1 MAVPMEFSSCFWL
14 CLLVAAFHGPC
25 VAIRVSTAG
34 NLLVQNGTD
43 VSLSCTFS
51 SAGTIGPSFSIS
63 WTFKPQNGGTSENL
77 LHYAGGKAYP
87 TKKGRFSRRISFEG
101 NVMRGDASLK
111 LRNVE
116 FTDNGTYTCSV
127 MNPPNIDGNIGE
139 VKLGVVLKVKW
150 SEGTIVMVVVA
161 CLAGFVIVLVMITA
175 TVMVFKKKK
184 NKRDERSNVDNEKDS
199 LKEQPTTNSNTLN
212 GDPSAA
218 LNA

>member
-1 MAVPMEFSSCFWL
+1 MHSTVCLTRRKRSLAQPSSQKLIIPKSVQGKDMCLWL
-14 CLLVAAFHGPC
+14 LRLEIEVAIWRRPT
-25 VAIRVSTAG
+25 IRVSTAG

-63 WTFKPQNGGTSENL
+63 WTFKPQNGGTSEN
-77 LHYAGGKAYP
+77 AYP

-139 VKLGVVLKVKW
+139 VKLGVVLK
-150 SEGTIVMVVVA
+150 GMVQHTMQYF
-161 CLAGFVIVLVMITA
+161 L
-175 TVMVFKKKK
+175 
-184 NKRDERSNVDNEKDS
+184 S
-199 LKEQPTTNSNTLN
+199 LCCIYLRFLRAHKPSHTSRTHKAVPKPSPTSHV
-212 GDPSAA
+212 
-218 LNA
+218 